1 MIPPPLQAREVVY
14 ICKRCS
20 GDLVWGGSCLETR
33 GEEKVVNLCWVNGD
47 PSSMKTMYTECH
59 LEFLL

>member
-14 ICKRCS
+14 IRKRCS